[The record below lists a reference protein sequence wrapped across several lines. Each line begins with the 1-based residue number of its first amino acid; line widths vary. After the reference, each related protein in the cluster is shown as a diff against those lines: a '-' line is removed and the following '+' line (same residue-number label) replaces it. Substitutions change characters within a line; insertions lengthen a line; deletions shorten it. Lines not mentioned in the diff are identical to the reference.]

1 VNPKSLAAS
10 PQEFR
15 VGPAW
20 FVLAAVGVAVNFAGS
35 WAWLGL
41 GPALFLTG
49 AAMVALA
56 WGSVAFFLA
65 IAVRWLAARASEQ
78 PADE

>member
-1 VNPKSLAAS
+1 
-10 PQEFR
+10 
-15 VGPAW
+15 
-20 FVLAAVGVAVNFAGS
+20 VNFAGS